1 MRKHFIKLILVILIS
16 ITFGISN
23 VKASC
28 GDLVYDVLDMKIT
41 NEKIVIDGW
50 AFIHLTQNGKNLSG
64 KNTNQ
69 KIKINLCSEDGKCYF
84 EDGEGII
91 NGSGFNFD
99 KVMAYNGIVEYRY
112 QNIGFKQEFAIKEIK
127 NKFGNSSDDQKLYFT
142 IAVTNDDYNKKHSNC
157 RGTEIFNNM
166 VETTHDYTESGK
178 YWVKEKLKILDT
190 VIRGSITNDE
200 TIEVT
205 ADGTDKL
212 LYTGWHTISG
222 KYNVYTIHIGW
233 GQIYKY
239 NGTQDSPK
247 YISNNDGTCAN
258 KNENPGKY
266 IIKAKLTK
274 NLFYS
279 YYDVGNVYYTCANY
293 DEKGI
298 NEGDYIYLYEYEY
311 RTESDKKNN
320 KGFLCN
326 DNNCPFGKIN
336 VNPILSSK
344 SYECGDTV
352 IEFEKSKSY
361 AKVYGE
367 TTLNIKIKDDKKC
380 VASEPSSD
388 SKSMSCNDWTNL
400 SSTCDELTVKKDN
413 SSAVVKITQNG
424 YISNI
429 FKSNLVNADTEY
441 NANSYDGGWFQY
453 AIVYR
458 NEVSFTTKNL
468 NGNIDDINNTMQS
481 RIKSLN
487 NFNDNIELVINGL
500 ENITGT
506 KLIKKCTQSGD
517 FKDGNT
523 LVTTCTFF
531 LPSSE
536 VKGLGKVTYSENEAD
551 ANVTNKY
558 YIDFNE
564 NEHKVSITLKN
575 LSRLSDNKDDS
586 KDKSKVWFGTWE
598 VKTDCNLKVTNRL
611 IETDEGSSG
620 DGKTKYKFIYRPID
634 LKNPFPNSRF
644 PGVNWDSWYKD
655 GNNKER
661 LEKSYNKVDY
671 SVKLDNKTISEIKEY
686 NKNHDYFGSVDED
699 FFEEYIK
706 EGGSQ

>member
-41 NEKIVIDGW
+41 NEKIVVDGW
-50 AFIHLTQNGKNLSG
+50 AFIHHTQNGKN
-64 KNTNQ
+64 TNQ
-69 KIKINLCSEDGKCYF
+69 QIKINLCNEDGICYF
-84 EDGEGII
+84 DDSDDSDDDNGII
-91 NGSGFNFD
+91 NGSGFNFNG
-99 KVMAYNGIVEYRY
+99 VMAYNRIVEYNY
-112 QNIGFKQEFAIKEIK
+112 QNIGFKQEFAIEKIK
-127 NKFGNSSDDQKLYFT
+127 NRFGNSSGTQKLYFT
-142 IAVTNDDYNKKHSNC
+142 IAVTNDDYNNRHSNC
-157 RGTEIFNNM
+157 QGTKLFNDM

-190 VIRGSITNDE
+190 VISGSIKNDE

-222 KYNVYTIHIGW
+222 KYNGYTIHIGW

-239 NGTQDSPK
+239 NGTQNSPK
-247 YISNNDGTCAN
+247 YISDNNGTCAN
-258 KNENPGKY
+258 EDSNPGEY

-279 YYDVGNVYYTCANY
+279 YYDDGNVYYTCANY
-293 DEKGI
+293 DKKGK

-311 RTESDKKNN
+311 RTESDKN
-320 KGFLCN
+320 KGFFCN
-326 DNNCPFGKIN
+326 DNNCPFGRTD
-336 VNPILSSK
+336 VNPILSSE
-344 SYECGDTV
+344 SYKCGDTV
-352 IEFEKSKSY
+352 IEFKKSKSY

-367 TTLNIKIKDDKKC
+367 TTLTIKIKEDKKC
-380 VASEPSSD
+380 KISEPSSD
-388 SKSMSCNDWTNL
+388 SKSMSCNDWTKL
-400 SSTCDELTVKKDN
+400 SSTCDELTVKEGN
-413 SSAVVKITQNG
+413 SSAVVKITQDG

-458 NEVSFTTKNL
+458 NEVSF
-468 NGNIDDINNTMQS
+468 NINSLSGSETDINNVMQS
-481 RIKSLN
+481 RIKNLSS
-487 NFNDNIELVINGL
+487 FQDNIELVINGL

-536 VKGLGKVTYSENEAD
+536 VKGLGKVTYSENETD

-564 NEHKVSITLKN
+564 NEHKVSVTLKN

-611 IETDEGSSG
+611 IKTDDGSSG

-644 PGVNWDSWYKD
+644 PGVNWYSWYKD

-661 LEKSYNKVDY
+661 LEKSYNKVNY
-671 SVKLDNKTISEIKEY
+671 SVELDNKTISEIKEY
-686 NKNHDYFGSVDED
+686 NKKNNYFGSVDKD
-699 FFEEYIK
+699 FFKEYIK